1 MLALLALV
9 GGAWAIDGAVN
20 GSRIYDGV
28 SVGAV
33 DVSGMTEEEA
43 RRAVSSC
50 YEPRVADGR
59 ALIFASEEARD
70 TLDVESELAEQDAQA
85 EQLSVEEARANKQ
98 VWVAE
103 SGTLGA
109 RLSVSELVSRAFAVG
124 RDGGLAERMEA
135 ARNGV
140 SVDVA
145 LSFDEEAL
153 EALCSSIDESA
164 GEPRLDYGIAIE
176 AGAVSVTEGHGGK
189 AVDRASVARQLSEGF
204 LGEAPGKVVIVAT
217 PDEADVRIGADEA
230 ARVADEVQAALD
242 RGCTFSFEQTEWP
255 LGAADLGAWV
265 RTRVEEREE
274 GFALAPYLDETEAAS
289 GLLGLIRDAGYTSAA
304 TVSFDVDGGEV
315 WVSAREGSRYPHTAD
330 AAAQAQSALFGSEA
344 AGSDAPS
351 IAIQWGRGSV
361 PDYLRRSAR
370 DGPYRSDLLVH
381 DRVQRQPRPRPI
393 DATTSH
399 TAADLLNNSIA
410 RADGGEWS
418 FNDTVGEA
426 NEEAGFQA
434 AHAIINGEYD
444 DAIGGGI
451 CQVATTVFN
460 AVYEAGYPVTE
471 RRNHSLYISSY
482 PTGRD
487 AAIAYP
493 DLDLTWVND
502 GTSDVLMRSRYT
514 DSSLTVTLYGIDP
527 GYVVSTQTGDWET
540 GEPFKK
546 RTKVDESEP
555 EGTRYVKTAGA
566 DGRSVT
572 VHRTVRDRAGNVL
585 HEEDFTSNYA
595 PIDEVTVVGP
605 NTPTREREDADKEAT
620 DKEEASVLSTGD

>member
-43 RRAVSSC
+43 RRAVSSF

-85 EQLSVEEARANKQ
+85 EQLSLEEARANKQ

-189 AVDRASVARQLSEGF
+189 ARRPRLGGRQLSEGF

-217 PDEADVRIGADEA
+217 PMRRTCASAPMRPLGSPTRSRRPSIGA
-230 ARVADEVQAALD
+230 
-242 RGCTFSFEQTEWP
+242 
-255 LGAADLGAWV
+255 
-265 RTRVEEREE
+265 
-274 GFALAPYLDETEAAS
+274 
-289 GLLGLIRDAGYTSAA
+289 
-304 TVSFDVDGGEV
+304 
-315 WVSAREGSRYPHTAD
+315 
-330 AAAQAQSALFGSEA
+330 
-344 AGSDAPS
+344 APS
-351 IAIQWGRGSV
+351 PSSRPSGR
-361 PDYLRRSAR
+361 
-370 DGPYRSDLLVH
+370 
-381 DRVQRQPRPRPI
+381 
-393 DATTSH
+393 
-399 TAADLLNNSIA
+399 
-410 RADGGEWS
+410 W
-418 FNDTVGEA
+418 
-426 NEEAGFQA
+426 
-434 AHAIINGEYD
+434 
-444 DAIGGGI
+444 GGG
-451 CQVATTVFN
+451 
-460 AVYEAGYPVTE
+460 
-471 RRNHSLYISSY
+471 S
-482 PTGRD
+482 GRVG
-487 AAIAYP
+487 AH
-493 DLDLTWVND
+493 
-502 GTSDVLMRSRYT
+502 
-514 DSSLTVTLYGIDP
+514 P
-527 GYVVSTQTGDWET
+527 GG
-540 GEPFKK
+540 
-546 RTKVDESEP
+546 
-555 EGTRYVKTAGA
+555 
-566 DGRSVT
+566 
-572 VHRTVRDRAGNVL
+572 RAGGGL
-585 HEEDFTSNYA
+585 RPGSL
-595 PIDEVTVVGP
+595 P
-605 NTPTREREDADKEAT
+605 
-620 DKEEASVLSTGD
+620 

>member
-1 MLALLALV
+1 MLALFALV

-43 RRAVSSC
+43 RRVVSSF
-50 YEPRVADGR
+50 YKPRVADGR

-85 EQLSVEEARANKQ
+85 EQLSLEEARANKQ

-109 RLSVSELVSRAFAVG
+109 RLPVNEAVSRAFAVG
-124 RDGGLAERMEA
+124 REGGLAERMEA

-164 GEPRLDYGIAIE
+164 GEPRLDYDIAIDQ
-176 AGAVSVTEGHGGK
+176 GAVSVTEGHGGK

-204 LGEAPGKVVIVAT
+204 LGEASGKVVIVAT

-230 ARVADEVQAALD
+230 TRVADEVQEALD
-242 RGCTFSFEQTEWP
+242 RGCTFSFERTEWP

-265 RTRVEEREE
+265 RTRVEERGE
-274 GFALAPYLDETEAAS
+274 GFALVPYLDETEAAS

-351 IAIQWGRGSV
+351 IAIQWGEAPSR
-361 PDYLRRSAR
+361 
-370 DGPYRSDLLVH
+370 
-381 DRVQRQPRPRPI
+381 
-393 DATTSH
+393 TTF
-399 TAADLLNNSIA
+399 D
-410 RADGGEWS
+410 
-418 FNDTVGEA
+418 EA
-426 NEEAGFQA
+426 
-434 AHAIINGEYD
+434 
-444 DAIGGGI
+444 
-451 CQVATTVFN
+451 
-460 AVYEAGYPVTE
+460 
-471 RRNHSLYISSY
+471 L
-482 PTGRD
+482 
-487 AAIAYP
+487 
-493 DLDLTWVND
+493 
-502 GTSDVLMRSRYT
+502 
-514 DSSLTVTLYGIDP
+514 
-527 GYVVSTQTGDWET
+527 
-540 GEPFKK
+540 
-546 RTKVDESEP
+546 
-555 EGTRYVKTAGA
+555 
-566 DGRSVT
+566 
-572 VHRTVRDRAGNVL
+572 
-585 HEEDFTSNYA
+585 
-595 PIDEVTVVGP
+595 
-605 NTPTREREDADKEAT
+605 
-620 DKEEASVLSTGD
+620 

>member
-43 RRAVSSC
+43 RRAVSSF

-85 EQLSVEEARANKQ
+85 EQLSLEEARANKQ

-274 GFALAPYLDETEAAS
+274 GFALVPYLDETEAAS
-289 GLLGLIRDAGYTSAA
+289 GLLGLMRDAGYTSAA

-315 WVSAREGSRYPHTAD
+315 WVSAREGSRCSAVRRPAPTPLPSPSNGARLRPGLPSTKRSRWALSPRSPRSRPSTTTAP
-330 AAAQAQSALFGSEA
+330 L
-344 AGSDAPS
+344 
-351 IAIQWGRGSV
+351 
-361 PDYLRRSAR
+361 
-370 DGPYRSDLLVH
+370 
-381 DRVQRQPRPRPI
+381 RPI
-393 DATTSH
+393 DVTTS
-399 TAADLLNNSIA
+399 I
-410 RADGGEWS
+410 
-418 FNDTVGEA
+418 
-426 NEEAGFQA
+426 
-434 AHAIINGEYD
+434 
-444 DAIGGGI
+444 
-451 CQVATTVFN
+451 
-460 AVYEAGYPVTE
+460 
-471 RRNHSLYISSY
+471 RR
-482 PTGRD
+482 PTC
-487 AAIAYP
+487 
-493 DLDLTWVND
+493 
-502 GTSDVLMRSRYT
+502 
-514 DSSLTVTLYGIDP
+514 
-527 GYVVSTQTGDWET
+527 
-540 GEPFKK
+540 
-546 RTKVDESEP
+546 
-555 EGTRYVKTAGA
+555 
-566 DGRSVT
+566 
-572 VHRTVRDRAGNVL
+572 
-585 HEEDFTSNYA
+585 
-595 PIDEVTVVGP
+595 
-605 NTPTREREDADKEAT
+605 
-620 DKEEASVLSTGD
+620 